1 MALGEA
7 EIVVRSV
14 LGEMT
19 MDGDRRLER
28 ERERE
33 RLRQGD
39 RKEEREGL
47 SERREKRKK

>member
-7 EIVVRSV
+7 ETMVRSV

-33 RLRQGD
+33 AKIGR
-39 RKEEREGL
+39 EERG
-47 SERREKRKK
+47 ERRAK